1 MLIELSEFN
10 IKIFIPLIYPVFKRI
25 QDFSKKAYID
35 KDNQLFKSFRYFL
48 SYTISFIPFLIIKLR
63 TKKEKSR
70 KEKSENVNPLEIEKI
85 DNEEKEEKDIEF
97 DPFNE
102 ERSHSEIYKIIKK
115 ENKCKKLKNIIFIL
129 SLCILSILSNIY
141 RYLFGN
147 KKYDIVKQSAGIFFE
162 ITAYILL
169 SYLILKQKLYKHNY
183 VSAGIIAS
191 ILLILIIITLI
202 DMDKGIILPS
212 ILFYF
217 FMEICFGFYDILTKK
232 YFIVYLDTPYFLMLV
247 IGIINL
253 FIILIVDL
261 FVFFIKPDIEE
272 IIFGFKHNISNVTK
286 FFIFLSDIILEWIWN
301 LGIKLTIYYLTPCHY
316 FITDYINEF
325 IYYVIEVIKK
335 KTDESEN
342 DGIFTTVNIII
353 FFISFSINFFCCLVF
368 NEVIILNFFGLDY
381 NTKKRIQKRMDKDSE
396 ILMKINSADE
406 QITKEE
412 ESDHSQD

>member
-129 SLCILSILSNIY
+129 SLCILSILCNLY

-202 DMDKGIILPS
+202 NMDKGIILPS

-217 FMEICFGFYDILTKK
+217 FMEICYGFYDILTKK
-232 YFIVYLDTPYFLMLV
+232 YFVVYLDTPYFLMLV

-253 FIILIVDL
+253 FIIL
-261 FVFFIKPDIEE
+261 
-272 IIFGFKHNISNVTK
+272 
-286 FFIFLSDIILEWIWN
+286 ILEWIWN

-412 ESDHSQD
+412 ESDNSQD